1 MLNIGSYKVIP
12 KRMLNIGSYKVIPK
26 SLTIGSIILE
36 QDEEISI
43 TRTDSAHTV
52 FIRNKN
58 NQKHIVP
65 TTSLL
70 YLLERTT

>member
-1 MLNIGSYKVIP
+1 
-12 KRMLNIGSYKVIPK
+12 MLNIGSYKVIPK

-43 TRTDSAHTV
+43 TRTNSTYTT

-65 TTSLL
+65 TTSLS
-70 YLLERTT
+70 YSLERTT